1 MVNLMYKDTD
11 NTWKSVLDIFY
22 PVGSLY
28 FSTNYTSP
36 ASVIGGTWTKIEN
49 ALLGATGDKM
59 GDIKN
64 YNGSYRITVNQMP
77 AHSHTAKL
85 LGIDS
90 GSLNSN
96 VSYAWS
102 ALRDINLQQHVGGTG
117 STYSSGGAR
126 TLFPIISQLLFG
138 IVQLKKQFF
147 PRGDVK

>member
-1 MVNLMYKDTD
+1 MAWINL
-11 NTWKSVLDIFY
+11 LDMFY

-36 ASVIGGTWTKIEN
+36 ASVIGGSWTQIEN

-85 LGIDS
+85 LGVDS
-90 GSLNSN
+90 DSLNSN
-96 VSYAWS
+96 AIQAWT
-102 ALRDINLQQHVGGTG
+102 ALRDINLKQHVGGTG
-117 STYSSGGAR
+117 STNSSG
-126 TLFPIISQLLFG
+126 
-138 IVQLKKQFF
+138 
-147 PRGDVK
+147 RGSDFIPYHFTVAVWYRAA

>member
-11 NTWKSVLDIFY
+11 NTWKSILDMFY

-36 ASVIGGTWTKIEN
+36 ASVIGGSWTQIEN

-59 GDIKN
+59 GDIKD

-77 AHSHTAKL
+77 SHSHTAKL

-90 GSLNSN
+90 GSLQSN
-96 VSYAWS
+96 TSFMWS
-102 ALRDINLQQHVGGTG
+102 ALRDINLQQHVSGTG
-117 STYSSGGAR
+117 STYSSGGGQR
-126 TLFPIISQLLFG
+126 LYPLSFHYGCLVSNCLKISEVL
-138 IVQLKKQFF
+138 
-147 PRGDVK
+147 

>member
-11 NTWKSVLDIFY
+11 NTWKSILDMFY

-36 ASVIGGTWTKIEN
+36 ASVIGGTWTQIEN

-90 GSLNSN
+90 SSLNSN
-96 VSYAWS
+96 LGYAWS

-117 STYSSGGAR
+117 STYSSGGGKDFIPYHFTVAVWYR
-126 TLFPIISQLLFG
+126 TA
-138 IVQLKKQFF
+138 
-147 PRGDVK
+147 